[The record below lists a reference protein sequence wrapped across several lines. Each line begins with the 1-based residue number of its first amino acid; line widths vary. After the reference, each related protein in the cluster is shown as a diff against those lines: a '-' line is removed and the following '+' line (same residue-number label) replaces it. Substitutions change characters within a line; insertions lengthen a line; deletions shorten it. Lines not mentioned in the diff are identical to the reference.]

1 MKNICVNRGCI
12 FPSAWVFDRIKNADC
27 DADRRIPGGHL
38 SQDHR
43 PAHVHVLGEDGSAVF
58 PLNCYRGPVELRES
72 QGLTR
77 IEARR
82 ICLLLE
88 DAVQA
93 LCSEWRRYHADI

>member
-1 MKNICVNRGCI
+1 MPTVM
-12 FPSAWVFDRIKNADC
+12 RI
-27 DADRRIPGGHL
+27 GGYRVVIYL
-38 SQDHR
+38 NDHR
-43 PAHVHVLGEDGSAVF
+43 PAHVHVLGGDGSAVF
-58 PLNCYRGPVELRES
+58 PLNCYRKPVELRES